1 MNFDEF
7 ALYIEGGSGKVLV
20 PKGSNVV
27 RGPTGNFKRR
37 ITVIVTTGCGPMV
50 KFPLHFVV
58 AGSANPSVQKVT
70 SKVERFKNNKMAG
83 TNGAK
88 DKKRATDVKKA
99 TVPTGKK
106 RTGKV
111 ADGTAG
117 SQTDDDE
124 GTDGEAEHGDLSGW
138 GNGAGGPRAESGP
151 PTLNGS
157 DPQSR
162 GL

>member
-1 MNFDEF
+1 MV
-7 ALYIEGGSGKVLV
+7 ARCWGQSVLIISLAKLI
-20 PKGSNVV
+20 P
-27 RGPTGNFKRR
+27 
-37 ITVIVTTGCGPMV
+37 
-50 KFPLHFVV
+50 
-58 AGSANPSVQKVT
+58 
-70 SKVERFKNNKMAG
+70 KMAG

-99 TVPTGKK
+99 TVPTGRK

-111 ADGTAG
+111 AEGTAG

-124 GTDGEAEHGDLSGW
+124 GTDGEAEHGDPSGW
-138 GNGAGGPRAESGP
+138 GNGAGG